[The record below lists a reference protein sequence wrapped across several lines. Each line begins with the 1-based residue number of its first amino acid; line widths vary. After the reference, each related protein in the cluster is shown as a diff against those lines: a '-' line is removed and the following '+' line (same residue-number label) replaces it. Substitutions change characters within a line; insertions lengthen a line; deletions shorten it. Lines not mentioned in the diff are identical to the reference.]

1 MMKKCLS
8 TVLILILLCSFSAVV
23 KAQGN
28 NITLKEIY
36 TDHNGKTMIV
46 SDKGDTTSAPENSLM
61 AIHNAENKGA
71 DIIRIN
77 IRSTADGVL
86 ILMTDETVTR
96 TCYGYG
102 ENTVVSE
109 MTYDEIKTLHLLGGK
124 GGHGAKN
131 TTLTVP
137 TLEEVF
143 KDRKMYYLSSAA
155 LNPEEKALFMLDF
168 DWSAKDEICNLVTA
182 NNMQNEV
189 IFYIDDAKPDE
200 ISAWKETLSFEPMIM
215 TYFKGNVI
223 FAATANVKNDSEIA
237 QGIHLATKNPYGVIF
252 GETVQNKAYESEI
265 RTMAA
270 PCDPEICGKIMQDT
284 EVWWD
289 YLISA
294 GFNMIMTDN
303 ISGLKDYLKDCSEK
317 EQVLDKYFNDN
328 IKGYSLPDFNS
339 DKFLDYK
346 RAYNNAYDFTLSVL
360 NDNSSARSDIVTAEY
375 EMKKA
380 YNDINAN
387 YDELEKGTAGMTVTP
402 ITILLCI
409 AAVAVVV
416 AAEIYVYKKK
426 EK

>member
-1 MMKKCLS
+1 MMKKYLS
-8 TVLILILLCSFSAVV
+8 TVLILILLFSFSAVV

-46 SDKGDTTSAPENSLM
+46 SDKGDTTTAPENSLM
-61 AIHNAENKGA
+61 AIHNAEIKGA
-71 DIIRIN
+71 DIIKIN
-77 IRSTADGVL
+77 IRQTADDVL

-124 GGHGAKN
+124 GGHGAEN

-155 LNPEEKALFMLDF
+155 LNPEEKSLFMLDF

-200 ISAWKETLSFEPMIM
+200 ISAWKESLSFEPMIM

-223 FAATANVKNDSEIA
+223 FAATANVKSDSEIA

-252 GETVQNKAYESEI
+252 GETVQNKAFESEI
-265 RTMAA
+265 RTMAS
-270 PCDPEICGKIMQDT
+270 PCKPEICGEIMQDT

-294 GFNMIMTDN
+294 GFNMIVTDN
-303 ISGLKDYLKDCSEK
+303 ISELKAYLTDCSEK

-346 RAYNNAYDFTLSVL
+346 RAYNNAYNFTLSVL

-380 YNDINAN
+380 YSDVNAN
-387 YDELEKGTAGMTVTP
+387 YSELEKGTAGMTVTP
-402 ITILLCI
+402 VRILLCI
-409 AAVAVVV
+409 AAVAAVVT
-416 AAEIYVYKKK
+416 AEIYVYKKK